1 MGIELI
7 ILIGLLAL
15 GAYFGAVIF
24 LRFYRKDF
32 MMKVPGY
39 KFGRAQDYFHQN
51 FTKNYPGFRLS
62 FYPLVQSDQ
71 LARASFMPQSKNE
84 MNDFKGIVCHLEI
97 VRVER
102 ALLDKILLHF
112 DRYEEH
118 DEFSLSLYQEEI
130 DFNTKEMQAFVQ
142 KINQEIRSTFLA
154 KKIGRA
160 HV

>member
-7 ILIGLLAL
+7 FLTGLLCL
-15 GAYFGAVIF
+15 GAYFGVVLF
-24 LRFYRKDF
+24 LRYRHQPF
-32 MMKVPGY
+32 VMKVAGY

-62 FYPLVQSDQ
+62 FYPLVQSDHI
-71 LARASFMPQSKNE
+71 ARPSFMPHSTNDVA
-84 MNDFKGIVCHLEI
+84 DFKGIVCHLEI

-102 ALLDKILLHF
+102 NLLDKILLHF

-130 DFNTKEMQAFVQ
+130 DFNTKEMQSFVQ
-142 KINQEIRSTFLA
+142 KINEEIKATFQA
-154 KKIGRA
+154 KSQLE
-160 HV
+160 V